1 MGRKPIP
8 GLDQKIIEGAIA
20 VGGVSDPNVNFST
33 RKIAAQVGISEFTL
47 FTHYPDKEI
56 LMKATMAYLKGEV
69 DKNLYAFSKAAGSD
83 FPSFVHTVFSYFVS
97 HPVWTLFLCNYA
109 DATSRKTIGKL
120 SFSDLYHNAQSHF
133 AILAP
138 FFRDDLSED
147 EHFFLWNT
155 FIRRM
160 LFDAQ
165 FVCSGLEENNEEYQ
179 HYVVLSV
186 SQGFAGM
193 FKEAL

>member
-8 GLDQKIIEGAIA
+8 GLDDKIIQGAIA

-33 RKIAAQVGISEFTL
+33 RKIAANVGISEFTL
-47 FTHYPDKEI
+47 FTHYPDKET
-56 LMKATMAYLKGEV
+56 LMKATMFYLKGEV
-69 DKNLYAFSKAAGSD
+69 DKSLYAFSKESGLNFSL
-83 FPSFVHTVFSYFVS
+83 FVQKVFSFFIL

-109 DATSRKTIGKL
+109 DATSRKTLGKL
-120 SFSDLYHNAQSHF
+120 SFEDLYQNGQSHF

-138 FFRDDLSED
+138 FLQEGLTPDQK
-147 EHFFLWNT
+147 FLAWNT

-160 LFDAQ
+160 LYNAQ
-165 FVCSGLEENNEEYQ
+165 FVCSGLEVNDEKYGR
-179 HYVVLSV
+179 YVVSSMSHGLS
-186 SQGFAGM
+186 GL